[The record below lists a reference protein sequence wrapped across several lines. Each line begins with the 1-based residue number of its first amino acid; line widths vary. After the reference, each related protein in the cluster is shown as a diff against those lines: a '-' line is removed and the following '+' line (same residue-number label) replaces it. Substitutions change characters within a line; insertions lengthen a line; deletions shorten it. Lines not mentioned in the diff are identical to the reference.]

1 MINSILIKE
10 TKLMILLSMML
21 CVILSSILAFSFA
34 VFIMQL
40 FLASIT
46 FPMIIKRDY
55 KIAKL
60 YLIIFIISLIFVFLI
75 YIANNLYYG
84 SPYYIG
90 GSDDINFENEGRLI
104 INSGMISPSK
114 ILESGI
120 IGKWHNATF
129 YSVYISIL
137 IKISDY
143 LGGYSTFLPRILNI
157 YFLIWCCILLEYL
170 LKKYANFTTQNTYI
184 SIALFSLTPNVQYIN
199 SHVFRDTFNLLQIL
213 LIIYLFDK
221 LFSNKNYTRKILYI
235 ALLAFL
241 IYITYYTRKNALAF
255 AGAVCIFIIGEKFR
269 INKIYIIIFI
279 ILIVVMGNV
288 LGVMSLSG
296 FIESY
301 RVYVLGIAG
310 DGLSRYVFG
319 QSLLPWGIFLRAFYA
334 FIIPFPNFFRLFKDP
349 TKILFDLV
357 SFLIY
362 LGVLIQILVIPF
374 IIKRII
380 KFDWLSLS
388 FLSWFLAVI
397 ISTFTFRHVILY
409 YPFMVAVAVDGY
421 LNTPS
426 NNRKLILFLSGI
438 SAFCFG
444 LIYIS
449 LKLFL

>member
-137 IKISDY
+137 ID
-143 LGGYSTFLPRILNI
+143 F
-157 YFLIWCCILLEYL
+157 
-170 LKKYANFTTQNTYI
+170 
-184 SIALFSLTPNVQYIN
+184 
-199 SHVFRDTFNLLQIL
+199 
-213 LIIYLFDK
+213 
-221 LFSNKNYTRKILYI
+221 
-235 ALLAFL
+235 
-241 IYITYYTRKNALAF
+241 
-255 AGAVCIFIIGEKFR
+255 
-269 INKIYIIIFI
+269 
-279 ILIVVMGNV
+279 
-288 LGVMSLSG
+288 
-296 FIESY
+296 
-301 RVYVLGIAG
+301 
-310 DGLSRYVFG
+310 
-319 QSLLPWGIFLRAFYA
+319 
-334 FIIPFPNFFRLFKDP
+334 
-349 TKILFDLV
+349 
-357 SFLIY
+357 
-362 LGVLIQILVIPF
+362 
-374 IIKRII
+374 
-380 KFDWLSLS
+380 
-388 FLSWFLAVI
+388 
-397 ISTFTFRHVILY
+397 
-409 YPFMVAVAVDGY
+409 
-421 LNTPS
+421 
-426 NNRKLILFLSGI
+426 
-438 SAFCFG
+438 
-444 LIYIS
+444 
-449 LKLFL
+449 